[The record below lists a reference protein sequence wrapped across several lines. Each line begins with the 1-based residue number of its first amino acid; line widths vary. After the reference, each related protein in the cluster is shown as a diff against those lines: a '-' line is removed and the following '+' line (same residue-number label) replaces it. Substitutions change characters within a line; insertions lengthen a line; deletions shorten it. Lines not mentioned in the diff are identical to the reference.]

1 MKTKIKPKIC
11 KYQEKT
17 ISFHPSTLSNFFYP
31 TPLKLHKTFSQHLN
45 FKNGQNTT
53 IISHQSES
61 SHILKCTYTH
71 PPSTSH
77 PSFRRRSLLLTPH
90 APPYQQHH
98 ASAQST
104 NKTRAGLIYQTT
116 TISAP
121 QFSYVDQQYKLT
133 LTRYVNG
140 NHRNTNTSHT
150 APIYPTKKTTHKPQK
165 RCDQTIALKTQ
176 NTTTF
181 TPNMITVHILS

>member
-90 APPYQQHH
+90 APPRSTTPRISPINQQNSRWYYIPNHNHFSSPIFLCRPTIQTHTHSLCKWKPPQHQYQPHC
-98 ASAQST
+98 T
-104 NKTRAGLIYQTT
+104 NISNKKDHPQTT
-116 TISAP
+116 KEMWSNNCIKNP
-121 QFSYVDQQYKLT
+121 EHYHL
-133 LTRYVNG
+133 
-140 NHRNTNTSHT
+140 H
-150 APIYPTKKTTHKPQK
+150 P
-165 RCDQTIALKTQ
+165 
-176 NTTTF
+176 
-181 TPNMITVHILS
+181 